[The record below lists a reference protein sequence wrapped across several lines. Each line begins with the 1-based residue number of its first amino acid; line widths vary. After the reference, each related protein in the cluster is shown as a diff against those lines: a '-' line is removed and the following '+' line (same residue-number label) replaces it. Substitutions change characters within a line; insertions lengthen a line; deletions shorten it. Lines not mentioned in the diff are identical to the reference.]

1 MRLGCPR
8 SGWLVYGT
16 APDDV
21 SGRTP
26 LFSKVPTVGFVICG
40 LYSSCSSAGSVGT
53 INASPSTSGAVS
65 VSTSTVTVSGVKLVL
80 NQSEM
85 NGVMS
90 TPPVTIPNASAV
102 QPSGCTILLKMLLLD
117 TTISLLP

>member
-16 APDDV
+16 VPDDV
-21 SGRTP
+21 SGRMP
-26 LFSKVPTVGFVICG
+26 LFSTAPAVGFVICG
-40 LYSSCSSAGSVGT
+40 LYSSCSAAGSVGT

-65 VSTSTVTVSGVKLVL
+65 VSTSTVTVSGVKFVL
-80 NQSEM
+80 NQSAM

-90 TPPVTIPNASAV
+90 TPPVIIPNASAV
-102 QPSGCTILLKMLLLD
+102 QPSGCTILPKMLFLD